1 MPKTSLFPN
10 DILTD
15 LRSPKALA
23 GISIGLVISL
33 MGIVIQIS
41 LAAMIFSGPLE
52 SHAQR
57 GMGLTLAGGAVL
69 LAVTAL
75 FSGFRPSVNLPQD
88 APVAIF
94 SGAAAGIA
102 ATLGAG
108 HTEEA
113 FITVVAAL
121 MLSTLATA
129 AFFFLAAKKRL
140 ADSIRFIPYPVVAG
154 FLAGTGWLLTKGSL
168 EVMTGISLSW
178 NTLSSL
184 LSREILPFW
193 TPGLVYAGLLFFAL
207 RRWSHFLILPGSMVV
222 ALVLYHAALPF
233 LGLDMA
239 QARELGLF
247 FASFTSTNIWPPF
260 APMDLQH
267 VQWAALVRE
276 IPTLAVIP
284 FIALLGMLLNTGGIE
299 LAARRDLDLNRE
311 LLVNSGGNALAAL
324 AGSHAGYSALSLS
337 MLGFKTGAD
346 TRLVGLT
353 AALVL
358 AGTLLFGGQILSI
371 FPKALLGG
379 FLLLIGLFFISDWIV
394 ETRKRMPRPDY
405 VVVLAVFAT
414 IGLFGYIH
422 GVLLGLFAT
431 VALFTA
437 KISRIPAIAA
447 TSTVAQTRSRK
458 SRPLPHQHLL
468 RVHGHNTRLFKLNG
482 FLFFG
487 SVNSLTTSVMEALH
501 DEATHSILV
510 DFRDVSGFD
519 VSAVNNFVRLAQRMS
534 ARNVTF
540 ILASPPDLF
549 TDLLR
554 QIGGQELAR
563 TYRVFPDDN
572 SALEWCEDEIISS
585 AHVALTDTSDQARR
599 DRDELFDTVADDLL
613 SELGRQEHIERLLD
627 SIAPYLEVQ
636 SFTPGQT
643 LLAQGESGPGM
654 IFVMEGAVQELIRD
668 DSGEASTLRTLGPGT
683 FFNEA
688 AAYGPWRTPHGYQAE
703 SSVKIALLLPE
714 ALRKL
719 EQQAPR
725 EALAVHHLV
734 VTALAGRPDTAPRHT
749 AWHTPG

>member
-1 MPKTSLFPN
+1 MTKTPFLPR

-15 LRSPKALA
+15 LGSPKALA

-33 MGIVIQIS
+33 MAIVIQIS

-75 FSGFRPSVNLPQD
+75 FSGFRPNVNLPQD

-94 SGAAAGIA
+94 TGAAAGIA

-108 HTEEA
+108 HTEAA

-129 AFFFLAAKKRL
+129 AFFFLVAKKRL
-140 ADSIRFIPYPVVAG
+140 ADYVRFIPYPVVAG

-178 NTLSSL
+178 NTLPSL

-193 TPGLVYAGLLFFAL
+193 TPGVVYAGLLFFGL

-222 ALVLYHAALPF
+222 ALVLYHAALPL

-247 FASFTSTNIWPPF
+247 FASFSSANIWPPF

-284 FIALLGMLLNTGGIE
+284 FIALLGLLLNTGGIE

-311 LLVNSGGNALAAL
+311 LLVSSGGNALAAL
-324 AGSHAGYSALSLS
+324 TGSHAGYSALSLS

-346 TRLVGLT
+346 TRIVGLT

-358 AGTLLFGGQILSI
+358 TGTLLFGGQVLSI

-394 ETRKRMPRPDY
+394 DTRKRMPRTDY
-405 VVVLAVFAT
+405 TVVLAVFAA
-414 IGLFGYIH
+414 IGVFGYLH
-422 GVLLGLFAT
+422 GVVLGLLAT

-437 KISRIPAIAA
+437 KISRIPAITAA
-447 TSTVAQTRSRK
+447 STVAHTRSRK
-458 SRPLPHQHLL
+458 SRPIPHQHLL
-468 RVHGHNTRLFKLNG
+468 SVHGRGARLFKLNG

-510 DFRDVSGFD
+510 DFREVSGFD

-534 ARNVTF
+534 SRNVDF
-540 ILASPPDLF
+540 LLAAPPDLF
-549 TDLLR
+549 MELLR
-554 QIGGQELAR
+554 QIGGEEL
-563 TYRVFPDDN
+563 TQSYRIFPDAN
-572 SALEWCEDEIISS
+572 SALEWCEDNIIHS
-585 AHVALTDTSDQARR
+585 AHTAMTEQSDQARR
-599 DRDELFDTVADDLL
+599 DRDNLFDTVADDLL
-613 SELGRQEHIERLLD
+613 SELDRQERIESLLD
-627 SIAPYLEVQ
+627 TIGPYLEPR
-636 SFTPGQT
+636 SFSPGQT
-643 LLAQGESGPGM
+643 LLGQGDLGPGM
-654 IFVMEGAVQELIRD
+654 MFVRQGAVLERIID
-668 DSGEASTLRTLGPGT
+668 GSGGSSTLRTLGPGT
-683 FFNEA
+683 FFSEP
-688 AAYGPWRTPHGYQAE
+688 AAYGPWRSSHGYQAE
-703 SSVKIALLLPE
+703 SAVQIDLLTPQAFLELENITPE
-714 ALRKL
+714 AARKIH
-719 EQQAPR
+719 R
-725 EALAVHHLV
+725 LV
-734 VTALAGRPDTAPRHT
+734 VAALIANLSTDLRSTE
-749 AWHTPG
+749 WTP

>member
-1 MPKTSLFPN
+1 MAKISLLPR

-15 LRSPKALA
+15 LGSPKALA

-33 MGIVIQIS
+33 MAIVIQIS

-75 FSGFRPSVNLPQD
+75 FSGFRSNVNLPQD

-94 SGAAAGIA
+94 TGAAAGIA
-102 ATLGAG
+102 ATLGMG

-129 AFFFLAAKKRL
+129 AFFFLVAKKKL
-140 ADSIRFIPYPVVAG
+140 ADYIRFTPYPVVAG

-178 NTLSSL
+178 DALPSL
-184 LSREILPFW
+184 LSRELLPFW
-193 TPGLVYAGLLFFAL
+193 APGVVYAGLLFFGL

-222 ALVLYHAALPF
+222 ALVLYHAALPL

-239 QARELGLF
+239 QARELRLF
-247 FASFTSTNIWPPF
+247 FSSFSSANIWPPF
-260 APMDLQH
+260 TPLDLQH

-284 FIALLGMLLNTGGIE
+284 FIALLGLLLNTGGIE

-324 AGSHAGYSALSLS
+324 TGSHAGYSALSLS

-346 TRLVGLT
+346 TRIVGLT

-358 AGTLLFGGQILSI
+358 AGTLLFGGQVLSI

-394 ETRKRMPRPDY
+394 DTRKRMPRPDY
-405 VVVLAVFAT
+405 IVVLTVFAT
-414 IGLFGYIH
+414 IGVFGYLQ
-422 GVLLGLFAT
+422 GVLLGLLAT

-437 KISRIPAIAA
+437 KISRIPAIEAV
-447 TSTVAQTRSRK
+447 SNISRTRSRK
-458 SRPLPHQHLL
+458 SRPIPHQHLL
-468 RVHGHNTRLFKLNG
+468 TVHGRGARLFKLNG

-501 DEATHSILV
+501 DDSTRYILV
-510 DFRDVSGFD
+510 DFQNVSGFD

-534 ARNVTF
+534 SRNVAF
-540 ILASPPDLF
+540 LLAGPPDLF

-554 QIGGQELAR
+554 QIGGEDQAR
-563 TYRVFPDDN
+563 SYNVFPSGN
-572 SALEWCEDEIISS
+572 TALEWCEDDIIRS
-585 AHVALTDTSDQARR
+585 AHAALAEQSEQAQH
-599 DRDELFDTVADDLL
+599 DRDELFDTVADELL
-613 SELGRQEHIERLLD
+613 SELNRQETIESLL
-627 SIAPYLEVQ
+627 SAIEPYLESQ
-636 SFTPGQT
+636 TFPPGQT
-643 LLAQGESGPGM
+643 LLGQGDLGPGI
-654 IFVMEGAVQELIRD
+654 IFVRQGAVLERFTD
-668 DSGEASTLRTLGPGT
+668 TSGGSSTLRTLGPGS
-683 FFNEA
+683 FFSEP
-688 AAYGPWRTPHGYQAE
+688 AAYGTWRSSHGYQAE
-703 SSVKIALLLPE
+703 STVQIALLTPKAFLELENITPE
-714 ALRKL
+714 AARKIH
-719 EQQAPR
+719 R
-725 EALAVHHLV
+725 LV
-734 VTALAGRPDTAPRHT
+734 VAALIANLATDLRSTE
-749 AWHTPG
+749 WTP